1 MIDQTPEGLEAAIKK
16 LLNEP
21 SVGQDFSEKLRW
33 LAAHLDEYLAR
44 WIGFARL
51 PELSVERTLGNAV
64 FRTVVAA
71 QTSGFFPKEEWD
83 AFKNTVEWI
92 RRHPEKEDLVLIERA
107 FVTFERRLLEL
118 L

>member
-51 PELSVERTLGNAV
+51 PELSVEHTLGNAV

-71 QTSGFFPKEEWD
+71 LNIVDELAAQTSGSFQK
-83 AFKNTVEWI
+83 KNGMRSKIQSNGFAGIPRKKTSC
-92 RRHPEKEDLVLIERA
+92 
-107 FVTFERRLLEL
+107 
-118 L
+118 